1 MIVEGWI
8 MGIGTVTSIVMT
20 ILKLMAIITLNWWW
34 VSAAF
39 LVALG
44 LVLLKNGLDF
54 TDFLPD

>member
-8 MGIGTVTSIVMT
+8 MGIGTVTSIVMA
-20 ILKLMAIITLNWWW
+20 ILKLMAVITLSWWW